1 MINFNEIE
9 EVVIKNFNNG
19 EGEIIAR
26 IYNDGLNKILIGTLK
41 KRCSVG
47 YHKHETSSEVIHI
60 LNGKAKCIIDDKIE
74 YLEKGDVHYCKKGSS
89 HSVINEFDEDL
100 VMLCIVPNQ

>member
-41 KRCSVG
+41 RMFRRLSQ
-47 YHKHETSSEVIHI
+47 T
-60 LNGKAKCIIDDKIE
+60 
-74 YLEKGDVHYCKKGSS
+74 
-89 HSVINEFDEDL
+89 
-100 VMLCIVPNQ
+100 